1 MLVKFKSYVHCPNYG
16 NNWVYTKIIT
26 EKYGQLFQQTQV
38 IIMQIFY
45 SETMETTLV
54 TGITKASTICM
65 CVCACE
71 RACSVKWSNCLQSLF
86 HTGCQWSCFTGPY
99 ATFSF
104 SSIFWSSFTGPY
116 ATFSFSLTFWLSVS
130 TSSYT
135 ATACWC
141 SCVFGAGLEL
151 RLFLF
156 HLLMQ
161 TVSKAPHRAPV
172 MNTTSEQTTAVTA
185 TAVAVERFFSGAGVR
200 INYHGVR

>member
-1 MLVKFKSYVHCPNYG
+1 
-16 NNWVYTKIIT
+16 
-26 EKYGQLFQQTQV
+26 
-38 IIMQIFY
+38 
-45 SETMETTLV
+45 METTLV

-65 CVCACE
+65 CVCVW
-71 RACSVKWSNCLQSLF
+71 ACSVNWSNCLQSLF

-116 ATFSFSLTFWLSVS
+116 ATFSFSSTFLLCVS

-135 ATACWC
+135 ATVYCC

-151 RLFLF
+151 RLFMF

-161 TVSKAPHRAPV
+161 TVSNTPHTVPA
-172 MNTTSEQTTAVTA
+172 MNTTSEQTTAEMA
-185 TAVAVERFFSGAGVR
+185 TAAAVERLFSGAGVR
-200 INYHGVR
+200 IS

>member
-1 MLVKFKSYVHCPNYG
+1 MQILCPLSKLLATTG
-16 NNWVYTKIIT
+16 YTKIIT

-38 IIMQIFY
+38 ITTAFLQIFY

-54 TGITKASTICM
+54 TGITKASTISM

-71 RACSVKWSNCLQSLF
+71 RACSVKWSNCLQSSF

-116 ATFSFSLTFWLSVS
+116 VTFCSSSIFLLSVS

-135 ATACWC
+135 ATVCCC
-141 SCVFGAGLEL
+141 SCVFGAGLEPC
-151 RLFLF
+151 LFLF

-161 TVSKAPHRAPV
+161 TVSNTPHTVPA
-172 MNTTSEQTTAVTA
+172 MNATSEEIAAVMVAVTA
-185 TAVAVERFFSGAGVR
+185 VDAVVASGVAA
-200 INYHGVR
+200 